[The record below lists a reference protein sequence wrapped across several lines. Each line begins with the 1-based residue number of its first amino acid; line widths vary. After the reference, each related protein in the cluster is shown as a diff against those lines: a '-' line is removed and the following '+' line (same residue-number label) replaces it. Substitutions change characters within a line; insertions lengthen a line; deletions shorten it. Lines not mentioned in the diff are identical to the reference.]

1 MTISRMLA
9 HVAGAI
15 TCGWLMV
22 APPQGLP
29 ADLRTGVVMIVAL
42 LFLIDALD
50 AWPWTNSG
58 AL

>member
-1 MTISRMLA
+1 MLA